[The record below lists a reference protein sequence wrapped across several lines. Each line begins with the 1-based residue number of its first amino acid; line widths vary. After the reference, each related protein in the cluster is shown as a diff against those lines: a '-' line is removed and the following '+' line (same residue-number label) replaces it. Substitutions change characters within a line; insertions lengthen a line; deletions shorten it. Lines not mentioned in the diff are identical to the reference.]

1 MDKIDPELAAMWIS
15 QEVNRQ
21 LNYRGIDLRESRL
34 NADIMG
40 ELLSLLQNNEI
51 TEIVGKKLLERIIDT
66 GESPIKI
73 VEEEGLR
80 KVSGQ
85 DKLQAVVGEVIAENP
100 GAISDYKSGKPESLN
115 FLMGKVM
122 QKMKGSADPGVVIGL
137 LKERLD

>member
-66 GESPIKI
+66 GESPMKI